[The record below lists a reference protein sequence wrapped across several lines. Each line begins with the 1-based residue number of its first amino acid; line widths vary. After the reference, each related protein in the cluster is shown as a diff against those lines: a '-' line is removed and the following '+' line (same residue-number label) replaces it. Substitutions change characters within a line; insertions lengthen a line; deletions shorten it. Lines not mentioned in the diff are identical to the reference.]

1 MNDCNSFERPDYFNR
16 KLELLEKKFKVNIQE
31 ILNLERTTLTIVN
44 TEEDELPIITPVKP
58 K

>member
-16 KLELLEKKFKVNIQE
+16 KLKLLEKKFKVNIQE